1 MGNITT
7 KDIFLPAD
15 HLAVD
20 GSLDFETTSGAE
32 FGDVGSAER
41 PKLVR

>member
-1 MGNITT
+1 MAHV
-7 KDIFLPAD
+7 LAD

-20 GSLDFETTSGAE
+20 GSLDFETTSGTE
-32 FGDVGSAER
+32 FGDVAGAER